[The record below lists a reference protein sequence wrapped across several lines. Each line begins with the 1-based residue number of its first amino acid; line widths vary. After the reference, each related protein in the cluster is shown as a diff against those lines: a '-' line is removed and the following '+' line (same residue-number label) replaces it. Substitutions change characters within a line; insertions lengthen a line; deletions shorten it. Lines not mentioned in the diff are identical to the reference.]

1 MMPLISRAWHASFAH
16 KALVK
21 KAVAERGWNP
31 LNCCLLLHPE
41 ILKTKP
47 KNTIAN
53 TAHPIEN
60 NNNNNNDQVAIPAIN
75 TTQGFATVVVDSL
88 IHQRLLEEG
97 CEWRSALMAE
107 GTRIQDELASGRRLT
122 SGLLVSN
129 DMHLLGD
136 HVRDMVQQKETD
148 CQEKEKAK
156 KQKEHDELLKW
167 I

>member
-1 MMPLISRAWHASFAH
+1 MNHAWHASFAQ

-21 KAVAERGWNP
+21 KAIVEHGWNP

-47 KNTIAN
+47 KDNIAN
-53 TAHPIEN
+53 MAHPIEN
-60 NNNNNNDQVAIPAIN
+60 NNNNNNDVAIPAIN
-75 TTQGFATVVVDSL
+75 TTQGFATVIVDHL

-97 CEWRSALMAE
+97 RERRSALMAE
-107 GTRIQDELASGRRLT
+107 GTRIQDELASGQRLT

-129 DMHLLGD
+129 NMHHLGD
-136 HVRDMVQQKETD
+136 NMRDMVQQKETD
-148 CQEKEKAK
+148 HQEKENAK
-156 KQKEHDELLKW
+156 KQKERNELLKR